1 MNEDTRTITM
11 APMKTGYTAHVSDD
25 KKQTVKEFASLIRQ
39 YPILAAVNMENL
51 PAKQLQNM
59 RAMLRAKGVV
69 LLMTKRRLLKL
80 AIEAAKKD
88 KPGIEAIAAHL
99 KGMPALLFAKDNPFS
114 LCKTLQKN
122 KSSAPAKA
130 GQIAPKDIIVPA
142 GATPFAPGPVIG
154 ELGQAGIKAGIEG
167 GKVVIKQDAVVVKAG
182 QVVKPNVAAI
192 LTRLGIEP
200 MEIGLDLVAAYE
212 NGMIYTGD
220 ILIVDEAAFIAKITQ
235 AATWA
240 FNLAMDTA
248 FPTKVTMAL
257 LVTKAFN
264 DAKAL
269 AISQGIMADKVIN
282 DVLAKAHR
290 EMQAVKNAAHLE

>member
-1 MNEDTRTITM
+1 M
-11 APMKTGYTAHVSDD
+11 AAKQGYKAHVSDD
-25 KKQTVKEFASLIRQ
+25 KKKVVKEFADLMRQ
-39 YPILAAVNMENL
+39 YPIVAAVNMENL

-69 LLMTKRRLLKL
+69 LRMAKRRLIKL
-80 AIEAAKKD
+80 AIEQAKKD
-88 KPGIEAIAAHL
+88 KPGIEVIEQHL

-114 LCKTLQKN
+114 LYKTLQKN

-130 GQIAPKDIIVPA
+130 GQTAPKDIVVPA
-142 GATPFAPGPVIG
+142 GSTSFAPGPVIG

-167 GKVVIKQDAVVVKAG
+167 GKVVIKQDSVAVKAG
-182 QVVKPNVAAI
+182 QVIKPNVAAI

-212 NGMIYTGD
+212 KGIIYGKD
-220 ILIVDEAAFIAKITQ
+220 ILFVDEAAFIGKVTQ
-235 AATWA
+235 AAKWS
-240 FNLAMDTA
+240 FNLAVEIA
-248 FPTKVTMAL
+248 FPTKATTTI

-269 AISQGIMADKVIN
+269 AISQGILADKVVN
-282 DVLAKAHR
+282 DVLGKAHR
-290 EMQAVKNAAHLE
+290 EMLALKGAANL